1 MSPAA
6 SPFTGPE
13 IAAALRATHDESVA
27 YWSTFPTA
35 EFLAPIGE
43 AWSPAENVRHLTKSI
58 RAVSTGLRMP
68 RWLLLLRF
76 GRPAR
81 PSRDFDSVREM
92 YHARLALG
100 ADAGRY
106 APGPRAATADPDGA
120 RRRIMGFHREAIE
133 GIVRDIARWPEAAL
147 DRRFLPHPLLGKL
160 TVREMLL
167 FTLLHD
173 RHHVDVV
180 KRRRAAMAAARG

>member
-1 MSPAA
+1 MSTPT
-6 SPFTGPE
+6 SPHTGPE
-13 IAAALRATHDESVA
+13 IAAALLAVHAESVE
-27 YWSTFPTA
+27 YWSTFSTA
-35 EFLAPIGE
+35 EFLAPIGD
-43 AWSPAENVRHLTKSI
+43 AWAPAENVRHLTKSI
-58 RAVSTGLRMP
+58 RAVSTGLRLP

-81 PSRDFDSVREM
+81 PSRDYAGLREV
-92 YHARLALG
+92 YHARLAQG
-100 ADAGRY
+100 ADAGRF
-106 APGPRAATADPDGA
+106 APGPRPDSDDPEGE
-120 RRRIMGFHREAIE
+120 RRRIMAYHREAIE

-147 DRRFLPHPLLGKL
+147 DRRQLPHPALGTL

-180 KRRRAAMAAARG
+180 KRRRAAMAARG